1 MPNSPTPLR
10 PRRSLHVSILSTASA
25 LQDSETDTADQFY
38 FWSIRV
44 NRCLCD
50 IAASWNPGLGS
61 DTRANDG
68 TCGED
73 EVASKEARQD
83 HLAFREDP
91 PACNFA
97 TDHHADSDQDYDCF
111 YAQVVENAQPALR
124 SLPLGIKQKSILATC
139 NYEAR
144 KRGVKKLQLISDA
157 KRICP
162 DLVLADGEDLSA
174 FRDVS
179 KRLYGLLRSYSWNK
193 KAERL
198 GLDEVFLD
206 VTDLVEFNIGLLNRN
221 ALQNSFFCLS
231 RDNPEKGFSF
241 DATTVAGCV
250 TGNGR
255 GEDNHDNLLFVKL
268 ILASHLARCIR
279 LKIEEEGYTSA
290 CGISTNKV
298 LSKLAGTVNKP
309 RNQTTLLSLHEHEIL
324 KFMDSYG
331 LRQVPGI
338 GGRITHTLESYFLG
352 RDADKDTFVNGSAV
366 KVGEFR
372 TRQEVS
378 PHMLEKLL
386 GSRPGAEKGIG
397 EKVWGLLHG
406 VDDTDVK
413 AASLIPTQISIE
425 DTYPGPKGGLNTS
438 AEVERELL
446 KLATSLLR
454 RMHIDLT
461 EADEPG
467 QDSPGSVEG
476 PKRTRWLA
484 HPKTLRLSTRPK
496 TSPNEGTPYNW
507 GRASRSQPLPT
518 YVFHDIDRET
528 IVGRL
533 VKEALFPMFFQLNP
547 EKSEGWNI
555 GMINICVAN
564 MTLTATEDAAGS
576 GRDISRMF
584 KRQDEVLREFRV
596 YDDRSETP
604 SKLAK
609 VANTGED
616 SESIGLD
623 LLVADSEDMDLGDDY
638 ASESE
643 SEAWGDHDGSQ
654 ACPRCGHYLPE
665 FALSAHQ
672 RYHALEEP

>member
-1 MPNSPTPLR
+1 MAT
-10 PRRSLHVSILSTASA
+10 
-25 LQDSETDTADQFY
+25 
-38 FWSIRV
+38 
-44 NRCLCD
+44 
-50 IAASWNPGLGS
+50 SWGS
-61 DTRANDG
+61 GSGSNTTGHDG
-68 TCGED
+68 TCGE
-73 EVASKEARQD
+73 EEIASKEARQD

-91 PACNFA
+91 PAYNLA
-97 TDHHADSDQDYDCF
+97 TGRRADSCQDYDCF

-157 KRICP
+157 KKICP

-179 KRLYGLLRSYSWNK
+179 KKLYGLLRSYSWNK

-206 VTDLVEFNIGLLNRN
+206 VTDLVESNVGLLNRN
-221 ALQNSFFCLS
+221 ALPNSFFCLS
-231 RDNPEKGFSF
+231 RNNPEKGFSF
-241 DATTVAGCV
+241 DATAVAGCV
-250 TGNGR
+250 TGNGH

-268 ILASHLARCIR
+268 VLASHLARHLR

-309 RNQTTLLSLHEHEIL
+309 RNQTTLLSLREDEVL
-324 KFMDSYG
+324 KFMDSYD

-352 RDADKDTFVNGSAV
+352 RDADTDTFVNGSAV

-372 TRQEVS
+372 MRQEVS
-378 PHMLEKLL
+378 SHKLEKLL
-386 GSRPGAEKGIG
+386 GNRPGAEKGIG
-397 EKVWGLLHG
+397 EKVWALLHG

-438 AEVERELL
+438 TEVERELG

-454 RMHIDLT
+454 RMHVDLT
-461 EADEPG
+461 EVDEPDK
-467 QDSPGSVEG
+467 DSAVSVDSSR
-476 PKRTRWLA
+476 RTKWLA

-496 TSPNEGTPYNW
+496 TSPVEGTPYNW

-518 YVFHDIDRET
+518 FVFHDADHEI

-533 VKEALFPMFFQLNP
+533 VTEALFPMFHQLNP
-547 EKSEGWNI
+547 NNTEGWNI
-555 GMINICVAN
+555 GLINICVAN
-564 MTLTATEDAAGS
+564 MTLTATEDVAGS
-576 GRDISRMF
+576 GRDISKMF

-596 YDDRSETP
+596 YDEGSEASPEVAQISNTAESRDEP
-604 SKLAK
+604 GLDHK
-609 VANTGED
+609 VAH
-616 SESIGLD
+616 
-623 LLVADSEDMDLGDDY
+623 GDDMVFGDGY
-638 ASESE
+638 VSESE
-643 SEAWGDHDGSQ
+643 SEAWDDQNGSQ
-654 ACPRCGHYLPE
+654 PCPRCGHYLPV
-665 FALSAHQ
+665 FAISAHQ

>member
-1 MPNSPTPLR
+1 MRR
-10 PRRSLHVSILSTASA
+10 PR
-25 LQDSETDTADQFY
+25 
-38 FWSIRV
+38 
-44 NRCLCD
+44 
-50 IAASWNPGLGS
+50 
-61 DTRANDG
+61 
-68 TCGED
+68 
-73 EVASKEARQD
+73 
-83 HLAFREDP
+83 
-91 PACNFA
+91 
-97 TDHHADSDQDYDCF
+97 ADSRQDYDCF

-144 KRGVKKLQLISDA
+144 RRGVKKLQLISDA
-157 KRICP
+157 KKLCP

-179 KRLYGLLRSYSWNK
+179 KKLYGLLRSYSWNK
-193 KAERL
+193 KVERL

-206 VTDLVEFNIGLLNRN
+206 VTDLVEFNVGLLNRN
-221 ALQNSFFCLS
+221 ALQDSFFCLS
-231 RDNPEKGFSF
+231 RDDPEKGFSF
-241 DATTVAGCV
+241 DATAIAGCV
-250 TGNGR
+250 TGNGH

-268 ILASHLARCIR
+268 VLASHLARYIR
-279 LKIEEEGYTSA
+279 LKVEEEGYTSA

-309 RNQTTLLSLHEHEIL
+309 RNQTTLLSLHEDEVL
-324 KFMDSYG
+324 KFMGSYG
-331 LRQVPGI
+331 LRKVPGI

-352 RDADKDTFVNGSAV
+352 RDADTDTFVNGSAV
-366 KVGEFR
+366 TVGEFR
-372 TRQEVS
+372 NRQEVS
-378 PHMLEKLL
+378 SHMLEKLL

-397 EKVWGLLHG
+397 EKVWALLHG

-425 DTYPGPKGGLNTS
+425 DTYPGPRGGLNTS

-446 KLATSLLR
+446 KLAASLLR
-454 RMHIDLT
+454 RMHVDLT
-461 EADEPG
+461 EVDEPDR
-467 QDSPGSVEG
+467 DSAVSEEG
-476 PKRTRWLA
+476 ARRTKWLA

-507 GRASRSQPLPT
+507 GRASRSQSLPPF
-518 YVFHDIDRET
+518 VFHDVDHEI

-533 VKEALFPMFFQLNP
+533 VKEALFPMFYQLNP
-547 EKSEGWNI
+547 DKAEGWNI

-596 YDDRSETP
+596 YDDGSEVP
-604 SKLAK
+604 PK
-609 VANTGED
+609 VNQVSNMGGD
-616 SESIGLD
+616 SEKAGFSLT
-623 LLVADSEDMDLGDDY
+623 VADGDDMDVGDGY
-638 ASESE
+638 ASESG
-643 SEAWGDHDGSQ
+643 SEAWGDEDGSQ
-654 ACPRCGHYLPE
+654 PCPRCGHYLPV
-665 FALSAHQ
+665 FAMSAHQ

>member
-1 MPNSPTPLR
+1 MEQPVRRGS
-10 PRRSLHVSILSTASA
+10 PRRKQDRIILH
-25 LQDSETDTADQFY
+25 F
-38 FWSIRV
+38 
-44 NRCLCD
+44 
-50 IAASWNPGLGS
+50 
-61 DTRANDG
+61 
-68 TCGED
+68 
-73 EVASKEARQD
+73 
-83 HLAFREDP
+83 
-91 PACNFA
+91 
-97 TDHHADSDQDYDCF
+97 DYDCF
-111 YAQVVENAQPALR
+111 YAQVVENAQPALK

-139 NYEAR
+139 NYVAR
-144 KRGVKKLQLISDA
+144 KRGVKKLQLISEA
-157 KRICP
+157 KKICP

-179 KRLYGLLRSYSWNK
+179 KKLYGLVRSFSWNK

-206 VTDLVEFNIGLLNRN
+206 VTDLVEFNVGILNRN
-221 ALQNSFFCLS
+221 ALSDSFFCLS
-231 RDNPEKGFSF
+231 RDNPENGFSF
-241 DATTVAGCV
+241 DATAIAGCV
-250 TGNGR
+250 VGSGR

-268 ILASHLARCIR
+268 ILASHLARHIR

-309 RNQTTLLSLHEHEIL
+309 RNQTTLLSLHEDEAL
-324 KFMDSYG
+324 AFMGSYG

-352 RDADKDTFVNGSAV
+352 KDADTDTFVNGSAV
-366 KVGEFR
+366 TVGEFR
-372 TRQEVS
+372 ARPEVS

-397 EKVWGLLHG
+397 EKVWALLYG

-413 AASLIPTQISIE
+413 SASSIPTQISIE
-425 DTYPGPKGGLNTS
+425 DTYPGPKGGLNTL

-446 KLATSLLR
+446 KLSASLLR
-454 RMHIDLT
+454 RVHVDLT
-461 EADEPG
+461 EADEP
-467 QDSPGSVEG
+467 DKESTGSDQG
-476 PKRTRWLA
+476 PRRTRWLA

-518 YVFHDIDRET
+518 FVFHDIDREV

-533 VKEALFPMFFQLNP
+533 VKEALFPMFLQLNP
-547 EKSEGWNI
+547 TKPEGWNI

-564 MTLTATEDAAGS
+564 MTLTATDEASGS

-584 KRQDEVLREFRV
+584 KRQDEVLREFKV
-596 YDDRSETP
+596 YDDGSELP
-604 SKLAK
+604 PK
-609 VANTGED
+609 VAQSPNTGGD
-616 SESIGLD
+616 SDRLGLESIGAGGD
-623 LLVADSEDMDLGDDY
+623 DMDFGDDY

-643 SEAWGDHDGSQ
+643 SEAWGDQDGSQ

-665 FALSAHQ
+665 FALSAHL
-672 RYHALEEP
+672 RYHVLEEP

>member
-1 MPNSPTPLR
+1 MEHAVRRS
-10 PRRSLHVSILSTASA
+10 PRRKQDRIVLHFVRIHPHHNL
-25 LQDSETDTADQFY
+25 
-38 FWSIRV
+38 
-44 NRCLCD
+44 
-50 IAASWNPGLGS
+50 AAGRP
-61 DTRANDG
+61 
-68 TCGED
+68 
-73 EVASKEARQD
+73 
-83 HLAFREDP
+83 
-91 PACNFA
+91 
-97 TDHHADSDQDYDCF
+97 ADSRQDYDCF

-144 KRGVKKLQLISDA
+144 RRGVKKLQLISDA

-179 KRLYGLLRSYSWNK
+179 KKLYGLLRSYSWNK

-206 VTDLVEFNIGLLNRN
+206 ITDLVEFNVGLLNRT
-221 ALQNSFFCLS
+221 ALAESFFCLS

-241 DATTVAGCV
+241 DATAIAGC
-250 TGNGR
+250 TAGNGH
-255 GEDNHDNLLFVKL
+255 GEDNHDNLLFVRL
-268 ILASHLARCIR
+268 VLASHLARHIR
-279 LKIEEEGYTSA
+279 LKVEEEGYTSA
-290 CGISTNKV
+290 CGISTNKL

-309 RNQTTLLSLHEHEIL
+309 RNQTTLLSLREDEVL

-352 RDADKDTFVNGSAV
+352 RDADTDTFVNGSAV

-372 TRQEVS
+372 TRNEVS

-397 EKVWGLLHG
+397 EKVWALLHG
-406 VDDTDVK
+406 VDDSDVK

-446 KLATSLLR
+446 KLTASLLR
-454 RMHIDLT
+454 RMHVDLT
-461 EADEPG
+461 EVDEP
-467 QDSPGSVEG
+467 DKESAVSVEG
-476 PKRTRWLA
+476 VRRTRWLA

-518 YVFHDIDRET
+518 FVFHDVDHEI

-533 VKEALFPMFFQLNP
+533 VKEALLPMFIQLNP
-547 EKSEGWNI
+547 DKAEGWNI

-564 MTLTATEDAAGS
+564 MVLTATEDAAGS

-596 YDDRSETP
+596 YDDGSETP
-604 SKLAK
+604 PESGRISNLGESVDRTGLGHG
-609 VANTGED
+609 VAGGD
-616 SESIGLD
+616 
-623 LLVADSEDMDLGDDY
+623 DMVSWDDY

-643 SEAWGDHDGSQ
+643 SEAWGDQDGSQ
-654 ACPRCGHYLPE
+654 ACPRCGHYLPA
-665 FALSAHQ
+665 FAISAHQ

>member
-1 MPNSPTPLR
+1 
-10 PRRSLHVSILSTASA
+10 
-25 LQDSETDTADQFY
+25 
-38 FWSIRV
+38 
-44 NRCLCD
+44 
-50 IAASWNPGLGS
+50 
-61 DTRANDG
+61 
-68 TCGED
+68 
-73 EVASKEARQD
+73 
-83 HLAFREDP
+83 
-91 PACNFA
+91 
-97 TDHHADSDQDYDCF
+97 
-111 YAQVVENAQPALR
+111 
-124 SLPLGIKQKSILATC
+124 
-139 NYEAR
+139 
-144 KRGVKKLQLISDA
+144 
-157 KRICP
+157 
-162 DLVLADGEDLSA
+162 
-174 FRDVS
+174 
-179 KRLYGLLRSYSWNK
+179 LYGLLRSFSWNK
-193 KAERL
+193 QAERL
-198 GLDEVFLD
+198 GLDEVFMD
-206 VTDLVEFNIGLLNRN
+206 VTDLVDFNVGLLNRN
-221 ALQNSFFCLS
+221 ALPDSFFCLS
-231 RDNPEKGFSF
+231 RDNPENGFSF
-241 DATTVAGCV
+241 DATVIAGCA
-250 TGNGR
+250 TGNGH
-255 GEDNHDNLLFVKL
+255 GHDNHDNLLFVKL
-268 ILASHLARCIR
+268 VLASHLARYFR

-309 RNQTTLLSLHEHEIL
+309 RNQTTLLSLHEDEIL

-352 RDADKDTFVNGSAV
+352 RDADTDTFVNGSAV

-406 VDDTDVK
+406 VDVTDVK
-413 AASLIPTQISIE
+413 AASSIPTQISIE

-438 AEVERELL
+438 VEIERELS
-446 KLATSLLR
+446 KLAASLLR
-454 RMHIDLT
+454 RMRVDLT
-461 EADEPG
+461 EAEETG
-467 QDSPGSVEG
+467 KDSAGSVEG
-476 PKRTRWLA
+476 PKRTKWLA

-518 YVFHDIDRET
+518 FIFHDIDHEF

-564 MTLTATEDAAGS
+564 MTLTATEDSAGS

-596 YDDRSETP
+596 YDDGGDP
-604 SKLAK
+604 SPK
-609 VANTGED
+609 VAQVSNTGEGED
-616 SESIGLD
+616 SDRTGLD
-623 LLVADSEDMDLGDDY
+623 PMVAEGDDMDFGDGY

-643 SEAWGDHDGSQ
+643 SEAWGDQDGSQ
-654 ACPRCGHYLPE
+654 VCPRCGHYLPE

-672 RYHALEEP
+672 RYHALEALEEP

>member
-1 MPNSPTPLR
+1 M
-10 PRRSLHVSILSTASA
+10 
-25 LQDSETDTADQFY
+25 
-38 FWSIRV
+38 
-44 NRCLCD
+44 
-50 IAASWNPGLGS
+50 
-61 DTRANDG
+61 
-68 TCGED
+68 
-73 EVASKEARQD
+73 
-83 HLAFREDP
+83 
-91 PACNFA
+91 
-97 TDHHADSDQDYDCF
+97 
-111 YAQVVENAQPALR
+111 
-124 SLPLGIKQKSILATC
+124 ATC

-157 KRICP
+157 KRVCP

-206 VTDLVEFNIGLLNRN
+206 VTDLVEFNISLLNRD
-221 ALQNSFFCLS
+221 ALRNSFFCLS
-231 RDNPEKGFSF
+231 PDNPEKGFSF
-241 DATTVAGCV
+241 DATAVAGCV

-268 ILASHLARCIR
+268 ILASHLARYIR

-290 CGISTNKV
+290 CGISTSKV

-324 KFMDSYG
+324 KFMDSYS
-331 LRQVPGI
+331 LRQIPGI

-352 RDADKDTFVNGSAV
+352 RDADTDTFVNGSAV

-372 TRQEVS
+372 TRQEAS
-378 PHMLEKLL
+378 PHMLERLL

-425 DTYPGPKGGLNTS
+425 DTYPGPKGGLNTPV
-438 AEVERELL
+438 EVERELL
-446 KLATSLLR
+446 KLAASLLR
-454 RMHIDLT
+454 RMHVDLT
-461 EADEPG
+461 EADEPD

-476 PKRTRWLA
+476 PRLTRWLA
-484 HPKTLRLSTRPK
+484 RPKTLRLSTRPK

-518 YVFHDIDRET
+518 FVFHDIDREI

-584 KRQDEVLREFRV
+584 QRQDEVLREFRV

-604 SKLAK
+604 TK
-609 VANTGED
+609 VAKFSNTGED
-616 SESIGLD
+616 SDSAGLD
-623 LLVADSEDMDLGDDY
+623 LMVAGSADMDLGDDY

-643 SEAWGDHDGSQ
+643 SEAWGDQDGSQ